1 MTADL
6 PIDTPRLPGPL
17 MADLVE
23 QAQCAGAGRLALVGG
38 AVRDLMLH
46 HVHGDPW
53 RDLPDLD
60 LVLEGSC
67 VAFLHDLR
75 QRLGSERVSEMHLHE
90 QFGTAEVTVDG
101 VLLDLACARTETYP
115 APGENPQVVE
125 GTIEQDLA
133 RRDFT
138 VNAMALVLRRE
149 GSQQLLDPHRG
160 REHLAKRQLAFLHE
174 ASVTDDPTRILRGA
188 RYGARLGFHLA
199 PEALAQIQSTLTR
212 WPWAWRFGDPLD
224 AVPPALG
231 TRLRMELELLLDRE
245 PWREALRLLQQWSA
259 MPLLDGQLQQD
270 LRLSRRLVQG
280 VRLGLPALAVL
291 VAAAADPLSLASR
304 LQIPHQQQ
312 IWLGELIACRNWLD
326 REVSLEAWSGWD
338 AFDWTQRLEQQ
349 RWSPEAVALAVLDN
363 TSFRRP
369 LLRWWGRWRHVT
381 SPVSARELMAE
392 GMRPG
397 PALGAALRR
406 EREQMLRQMR

>member
-1 MTADL
+1 M
-6 PIDTPRLPGPL
+6 
-17 MADLVE
+17 
-23 QAQCAGAGRLALVGG
+23 
-38 AVRDLMLH
+38 
-46 HVHGDPW
+46 
-53 RDLPDLD
+53 
-60 LVLEGSC
+60 
-67 VAFLHDLR
+67 
-75 QRLGSERVSEMHLHE
+75 
-90 QFGTAEVTVDG
+90 
-101 VLLDLACARTETYP
+101 
-115 APGENPQVVE
+115 
-125 GTIEQDLA
+125 
-133 RRDFT
+133 
-138 VNAMALVLRRE
+138 
-149 GSQQLLDPHRG
+149 
-160 REHLAKRQLAFLHE
+160 
-174 ASVTDDPTRILRGA
+174 
-188 RYGARLGFHLA
+188 
-199 PEALAQIQSTLTR
+199 
-212 WPWAWRFGDPLD
+212 
-224 AVPPALG
+224 
-231 TRLRMELELLLDRE
+231 
-245 PWREALRLLQQWSA
+245 LLQQWSA
-259 MPLLDGQLQQD
+259 MPLLDAQLQQD

-280 VRLGLPALAVL
+280 ARLGLPALAAL

-406 EREQMLRQMR
+406 EREQVLRQMR